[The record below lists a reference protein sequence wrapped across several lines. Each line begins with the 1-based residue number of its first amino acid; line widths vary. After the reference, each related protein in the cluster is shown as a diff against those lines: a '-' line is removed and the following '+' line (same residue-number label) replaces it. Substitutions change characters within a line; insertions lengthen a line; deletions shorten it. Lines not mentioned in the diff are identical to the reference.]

1 MDLREQANEVDVG
14 KNAVT
19 RETVNQ
25 QRSEKLQFQSEPVID
40 ASLNNPGK
48 LNI

>member
-19 RETVNQ
+19 RETVNRQ
-25 QRSEKLQFQSEPVID
+25 CSEKLQFQSEPVID
-40 ASLNNPGK
+40 DSFESILGT
-48 LNI
+48 